1 MFGFFSTTKKK
12 KETGKNEANPDK
24 SYFGLPKSKSNFFQ
38 YNEKENVS
46 SFFNVDEGKEKKT
59 SIFQSE
65 NEGFFNYT
73 HDSHKSEYS
82 PQKNNRLF
90 EPSDW
95 SIDMFDIGK
104 PIGRGGFGKVYL
116 AREKKNKLIVALKVI
131 RKSKVNKDYAHILA
145 REIEIQGR
153 LSHKNILKL
162 FGYFTDDKN
171 VYMILEFAIDGD
183 LYSKQQSIVS
193 SFSF

>member
-1 MFGFFSTTKKK
+1 MFGFFSTNKKR
-12 KETGKNEANPDK
+12 KEDENSSLDQGQL
-24 SYFGLPKSKSNFFQ
+24 YFEKPKSKSGFFQ
-38 YNEKENVS
+38 DNEKENVS
-46 SFFNVDEGKEKKT
+46 SFFNVDESKDKKT
-59 SIFQSE
+59 SIFQSD

-73 HDSHKSEYS
+73 QDCHKSEYS
-82 PQKNNRLF
+82 PQKNNKLF
-90 EPSDW
+90 EPSNW

-116 AREKKNKLIVALKVI
+116 AREKKNNLIVALKVI
-131 RKSKVNKDYAHILA
+131 RKSKVSKNYAHILA

-162 FGYFTDDKN
+162 FGYFSDEKN

-183 LYSKQQSIVS
+183 LYTKQQSIVS
-193 SFSF
+193 LILK